1 MGATPGAFSQ
11 KPPLQPLPPPPANK
25 TLPLNTT
32 AIGCR
37 TERGGLKNREREPQR
52 ERQREKNIAM
62 GYRTEN
68 QTARLQPERVR
79 VCETTLQTPRSVKK
93 EGEEVLQALEQSPQH
108 SPTCHSMALGSPCHL
123 PAPPTSPLPASGSRQ
138 PLCPAPGSPR
148 CWLRHSMAPLCLQH
162 RPHGPHW
169 HHHPTQGFPRHPP
182 VNRAALL
189 TFSVSAATA
198 QQHLAT
204 ALLFPWL
211 TAAPPPATTPLQGGA
226 VTISLTART
235 WDSSPGPQL
244 EPSTN
249 RGPSPNAHSASP
261 PPLGS
266 ITAQCKGRANTARR
280 AKETASVYSVMHVPS
295 PGSESAPGL
304 RAPSAPPAPGT
315 PQQSFPELR
324 LSVQWGTDS
333 RSVGSWSDG
342 LLGRGGGCQK

>member
-1 MGATPGAFSQ
+1 
-11 KPPLQPLPPPPANK
+11 
-25 TLPLNTT
+25 
-32 AIGCR
+32 
-37 TERGGLKNREREPQR
+37 
-52 ERQREKNIAM
+52 M

-68 QTARLQPERVR
+68 QTAHLQPERVR

-108 SPTCHSMALGSPCHL
+108 SPTCRSAALGSPRHL
-123 PAPPTSPLPASGSRQ
+123 PAPPRPRCLPL
-138 PLCPAPGSPR
+138 APGSP
-148 CWLRHSMAPLCLQH
+148 SAQH
-162 RPHGPHW
+162 
-169 HHHPTQGFPRHPP
+169 Q
-182 VNRAALL
+182 AAL
-189 TFSVSAATA
+189 AAGSDTA
-198 QQHLAT
+198 WHRCASDT
-204 ALLFPWL
+204 DP
-211 TAAPPPATTPLQGGA
+211 TDPTGTTTPLRAFPNTHRSIVQPCSPSPSVQPQPGNRSA
-226 VTISLTART
+226 LPLAH
-235 WDSSPGPQL
+235 SSP
-244 EPSTN
+244 STSN
-249 RGPSPNAHSASP
+249 HPFTGRGRHHQPHCPHLGLQPRPTAGAQHKQGPSPNAHSASP

-324 LSVQWGTDS
+324 LSVQWATDS